1 MSLLVGEQKLQ
12 SHVRCSFVSRLFF
25 CQKMQSGN
33 KTMLG
38 VPWHLRICTQV
49 GCPGMQV

>member
-25 CQKMQSGN
+25 LPKNAVWEQDYVRC
-33 KTMLG
+33 TMALTDM
-38 VPWHLRICTQV
+38 H
-49 GCPGMQV
+49 